1 MTAHNSTRTADH
13 PVADVFLDRWSPRAF
28 TGERISDD
36 LLATFFEAM
45 RWTPSSNNSQPW
57 RIIYGHRGTAAFDK
71 LLGVVSE
78 RNQRWARN
86 GSVLLA
92 LLSKRTLQGAPA
104 RNHSFDAGAAWAHLS
119 LQATHAGWATHA
131 IGGFNESAAREA
143 FGVSD
148 DYNIDVCVVIGRRA
162 DPADLPDDLKAREL
176 PSQRNKVASFVS
188 EGSFSREW

>member
-1 MTAHNSTRTADH
+1 MTIQNPPRVADH

-28 TGERISDD
+28 TGERISDE
-36 LLATFFEAM
+36 LLGSIFEAV

-78 RNQRWARN
+78 RNQRWAKD

-104 RNHSFDAGAAWAHLS
+104 RNHSFDAGAAWAHMS
-119 LQATHAGWATHA
+119 IQATHAGWATHA
-131 IGGFNESAAREA
+131 IGGFNEPAAREA

-148 DYNIDVCVVIGRRA
+148 DYNIDVCIVLGRRGDA
-162 DPADLPDDLKAREL
+162 AGLPEDLRGREL
-176 PSQRNKVASFVS
+176 PSQRNKIASFVS
-188 EGSFSREW
+188 EGTFSPEW